1 MNRLLTLIATAT
13 IATGFCIAN
22 SVAQTSTFSGA
33 PPANLHPPVNLDA
46 ETLRAQLAP
55 SSLGLKRQS
64 GSSSTGIDLPLGLN
78 YNRDAKSLVVP
89 LDEKNEWG
97 VGVGL
102 QINSSRTV
110 ELSPTNTLG
119 LEPKRAPGLMLHRK
133 F

>member
-13 IATGFCIAN
+13 IATGFSIAN
-22 SVAQTSTFSGA
+22 AFAQNSTFSAA

-46 ETLRAQLAP
+46 DTLRAQLAP
-55 SSLGLKRQS
+55 SQLGLKRHS
-64 GSSSTGIDLPLGLN
+64 GSSSTGIDLPFGLS
-78 YNRDAKSLVVP
+78 YNRDAKGLVMP

-102 QINSSRTV
+102 QMNSSRTV
-110 ELSPTNTLG
+110 EMSPSNTLG
-119 LEPKRAPGLMLHRK
+119 LEPKRAPGLMLHKK

>member
-13 IATGFCIAN
+13 IATGFSIAN
-22 SVAQTSTFSGA
+22 SDAQTSTFSGA

-78 YNRDAKSLVVP
+78 YNREASLTASA
-89 LDEKNEWG
+89 
-97 VGVGL
+97 VGNARATSG
-102 QINSSRTV
+102 SSSMRF
-110 ELSPTNTLG
+110 
-119 LEPKRAPGLMLHRK
+119 EPAIARR
-133 F
+133 